1 MECWSDGWPSGTFS
15 HLHTALLELSQ
26 SDQWV
31 LGHVSYPNPFHQI
44 SLWDPRLFPESWMF
58 WTSSILKW
66 WHPLSSLPWSVQ
78 QELVCSLLQNSCS
91 WALEG
96 VLLPLW
102 LVFSLIASCETL
114 YRRVCFFPNHVQSVW
129 FTTRETNLSV
139 NASRRHPKLNPPPP
153 KKTQKSLKTF
163 QLHCK
168 SCFLTYG
175 EWKQL

>member
-1 MECWSDGWPSGTFS
+1 MVDLPEPSPICTQHCWSSARVINGFLVTSHTQTLFTKFHSGIQDS
-15 HLHTALLELSQ
+15 
-26 SDQWV
+26 
-31 LGHVSYPNPFHQI
+31 
-44 SLWDPRLFPESWMF
+44 

-102 LVFSLIASCETL
+102 LFFSLIASCETL

-129 FTTRETNLSV
+129 FTTRGTNLSV
-139 NASRRHPKLNPPPP
+139 NASTRHPKLNPPPP